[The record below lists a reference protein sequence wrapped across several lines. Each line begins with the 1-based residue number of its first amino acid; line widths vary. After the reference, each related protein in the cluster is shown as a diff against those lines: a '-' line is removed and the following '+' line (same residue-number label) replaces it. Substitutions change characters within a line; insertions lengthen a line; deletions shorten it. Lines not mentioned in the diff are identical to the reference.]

1 MARLTRT
8 QRRQQTRARLLEAA
22 GQVFA
27 RRGFHTATVDEVA
40 DAAGYTKGAVY
51 ANFASKDD
59 LVLALLDQH
68 LAAQLQ
74 QVEALD
80 AIESSE
86 ELRAA
91 LRARTEEEFA
101 AARDVGV
108 LLVEFSLYAMRN
120 PTAQAELAKRYRQLR
135 GRLAELITRR
145 YARHQSAPP
154 LPPEHLA
161 ALALATDAGLFLQDA
176 AEPGALPWELHADA
190 MLQLLDP
197 PSWRSSEPGKTNLE
211 PKTQTTHPHLDPPQS
226 TESVEGKETRPE
238 GI

>member
-1 MARLTRT
+1 MDRLTRA

-22 GQVFA
+22 SQVFA
-27 RRGFHTATVDEVA
+27 RRGFSAATIDEVA
-40 DAAGYTKGAVY
+40 EAAGYTKGAVY
-51 ANFASKDD
+51 SNFASKDD

-74 QVEALD
+74 HIEALD

-86 ELRAA
+86 ELRAT
-91 LRARTEEEFA
+91 LRARTEQEFA

-120 PTAQAELAKRYRQLR
+120 PAAQAELADRYRQLR
-135 GRLAELITRR
+135 GRLAQLIAKR
-145 YARHQSAPP
+145 YARLQVPP
-154 LPPEHLA
+154 PMPPDHLA

-190 MLQLLDP
+190 ILRLLDP
-197 PSWRSSEPGKTNLE
+197 PSGDTPTADSN
-211 PKTQTTHPHLDPPQS
+211 H
-226 TESVEGKETRPE
+226 RPASQRDVS
-238 GI
+238 